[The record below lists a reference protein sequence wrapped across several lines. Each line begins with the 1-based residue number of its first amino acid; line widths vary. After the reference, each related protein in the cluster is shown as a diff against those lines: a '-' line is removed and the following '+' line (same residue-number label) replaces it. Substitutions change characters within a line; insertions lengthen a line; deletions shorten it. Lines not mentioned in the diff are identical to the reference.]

1 MPPRDEEARFEQ
13 VLARHLRRGRT
24 DAACPDAE
32 TLAAYHERAL
42 PAEEMDAFKGHIA
55 ACARCQEVLAGLEV
69 SERVTAGEKGEAR
82 VAMLAASPAAM
93 RKPEAMPAVGS
104 VRARP
109 MRIWK
114 WMAPA
119 AAVAAGVLVWV
130 AVRQTPRAPGD
141 TTTVALNK
149 QPAEESRASREF
161 EGQAPS
167 QSADRPAS
175 ALEKWAQPALP
186 AAAPPTSPGP
196 ARKEADELNAQLNAA
211 ADGKLDQK
219 VARNKAEQYDRAA
232 RLNNRVSTLT
242 GQQAGMES
250 GKKEAGEVVPENVP
264 AAPSEYRSEQSAAT
278 EKARQAVQEPQK
290 QAKADKDMV
299 GGVVGTAP
307 EAKTV
312 GTLNRRSK
320 EKLQLA
326 KPETAPQAAAM
337 LRDGGAF
344 DAKNAGGLVP
354 TPEKGV
360 LWRVGPAGV
369 ILKTVDS
376 GLSWTQQASGVSVE
390 LLAGSAPSP
399 RVCWIVGRE
408 GTILRTTDG
417 EHWERMAS
425 PTESDLIGV
434 EARGE
439 LTATVWTSQKLPQFV
454 TRDGGKTWQSTRAN
468 DQP

>member
-13 VLARHLRRGRT
+13 VLGRHLRRGRT

-42 PAEEMDAFKGHIA
+42 TAEEMDARKGHIA
-55 ACARCQEVLAGLEV
+55 ACVRCQEALAGLEV
-69 SERVTAGEKGEAR
+69 SERITAGEKGEAG

-93 RKPEAMPAVGS
+93 RKPEAMPVVGR

-119 AAVAAGVLVWV
+119 AAVAAGILVWV
-130 AVRQTPRAPGD
+130 AVGQRPRARGG
-141 TTTVALNK
+141 TTTVVVNK
-149 QPAEESRASREF
+149 QPAEESRVSREF
-161 EGQAPS
+161 EGQAAS
-167 QSADRPAS
+167 QSADRPAR
-175 ALEKWAQPALP
+175 ALEKQAQPALP
-186 AAAPPTSPGP
+186 AAAPPTSLGR
-196 ARKEADELNAQLNAA
+196 ARKEADELSAPMNAA
-211 ADGKLDQK
+211 ADEKLDQK
-219 VARNKAEQYDRAA
+219 MARNKAEQYDRAGH
-232 RLNNRVSTLT
+232 RDSRVSTLT

-250 GKKEAGEVVPENVP
+250 GKKEAGQVVTENVP
-264 AAPSEYRSEQSAAT
+264 AAPSEYRREQSAAT
-278 EKARQAVQEPQK
+278 EKAREAVQEEPQK
-290 QAKADKDMV
+290 QAGADKDTV
-299 GGVVGTAP
+299 GVAAGAAP

-312 GTLNRRSK
+312 GVLNRRSK

-337 LRDGGAF
+337 LRDSGAF
-344 DAKNAGGLVP
+344 YANAGVVVS

-360 LWRVGPAGV
+360 LWRVGAAGV
-369 ILKTVDS
+369 ILKTADGGS
-376 GLSWTQQASGVSVE
+376 SWTRQASGVSVE

-408 GTILRTTDG
+408 GMILRTRDG
-417 EHWERMAS
+417 EHWERIAS

-434 EARGE
+434 EARDE
-439 LTATVWTSQKLPQFV
+439 LTATVWTSQKLPKFV